1 MITPDLFAHL
11 NHLNGCVTLH
21 GKQSALVL
29 PQLNLPTAEMCSV
42 ACQTDAHEP
51 EPKLLLDSLQVR
63 SYVRL
68 TCSSTE
74 HALKRIDKLR
84 FHNNVSNIYLAEFSI
99 CVIPLS
105 GVVTKAISLSTQLV
119 AEGG

>member
-29 PQLNLPTAEMCSV
+29 PQLNLPTAEMCSI

-51 EPKLLLDSLQVR
+51 EQKLLLDSLQV
-63 SYVRL
+63 STYVRL
-68 TCSSTE
+68 TCSSTV
-74 HALKRIDKLR
+74 HALK
-84 FHNNVSNIYLAEFSI
+84 
-99 CVIPLS
+99 
-105 GVVTKAISLSTQLV
+105 
-119 AEGG
+119 

>member
-29 PQLNLPTAEMCSV
+29 PQLNLPTAEMCSI
-42 ACQTDAHEP
+42 ACQTDAHDP

-63 SYVRL
+63 TLDVQYNTL
-68 TCSSTE
+68 
-74 HALKRIDKLR
+74 
-84 FHNNVSNIYLAEFSI
+84 
-99 CVIPLS
+99 
-105 GVVTKAISLSTQLV
+105 
-119 AEGG
+119 